1 VKIIKKAKQ
10 NIFATFFIF
19 SLFAFILSQLV
30 SNTILAPMG
39 TELQRLNSEK
49 NYLVEENRGM
59 EEKIAK
65 NNSITVIR
73 KLADES
79 LSLSSSNQ
87 KTVVYLEEA
96 TVVANK

>member
-1 VKIIKKAKQ
+1 
-10 NIFATFFIF
+10 
-19 SLFAFILSQLV
+19 
-30 SNTILAPMG
+30 MG